1 MKTVVMFWVIITSL
15 FFVRHIKQLPTYI
28 CWQYFFFARRH
39 ALHCMYALFKIY
51 IGKKNCFE
59 AVRVN
64 NCTVNI
70 GASYY
75 DLWLVHRVIII
86 FCFELC
92 MGLLYIYIAS
102 CKSILLVSGRSVI
115 VQVIAIY
122 NAYITFF

>member
-1 MKTVVMFWVIITSL
+1 
-15 FFVRHIKQLPTYI
+15 
-28 CWQYFFFARRH
+28 
-39 ALHCMYALFKIY
+39 MYALFKIY

-92 MGLLYIYIAS
+92 MVFIIYIYSELQEYPVGERKVCDSPGYSHI
-102 CKSILLVSGRSVI
+102 
-115 VQVIAIY
+115 
-122 NAYITFF
+122 